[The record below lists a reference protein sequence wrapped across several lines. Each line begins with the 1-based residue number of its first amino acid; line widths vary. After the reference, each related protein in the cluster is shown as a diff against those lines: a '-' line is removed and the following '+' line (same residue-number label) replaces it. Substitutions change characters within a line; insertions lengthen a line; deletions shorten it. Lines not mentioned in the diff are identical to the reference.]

1 MKPVKMRSA
10 AILSTFLLTLLAN
23 GCTQD
28 SPSVATPTTS
38 KSNAATVRVLLMD
51 APADYIAAA
60 EVAIGTVELISADG
74 QHVKLT
80 DNGTNGFVN
89 LLDFQAPATTPIADA
104 TIDPGSFTQMR
115 LIVDS
120 ARVQL
125 APGYAFKDGS
135 TEKALKVPSGMQTGI
150 KLNLQGPDGGPLSIV
165 PGQTVLVLDFN
176 VDKSFVLQGNP
187 TTPAGIHGVIFTPTI
202 KVTGQN
208 VAASISGTI
217 STSLQGQSVEGLTV
231 RAVPTDAGTAPGY
244 TAQTDTA
251 VTDSDGNYTM
261 PYLVPATYNV
271 TVDLPA
277 GLSTDPA
284 SQAVTLADGQDT
296 TGVNFDVINVR
307 GSISGTVS
315 TSLTGVKVDSLTVTA
330 VPQTAGLDTV
340 RVRTASDGTFK
351 IDSILPGS
359 YVVTVAVADT
369 LVTTPLWADVN
380 VGNSQDVTGV
390 DFAIVQPGS
399 IAGTVT
405 TSLSGVSVAGL
416 TVTATASGEPS
427 LTTTTASDGTYTFGA
442 LPAGTWTITVTVGQG
457 YTTNPTSLSINLT
470 AGTASTG
477 NDFDVV
483 ASS

>member
-1 MKPVKMRSA
+1 MKPVTMRSA
-10 AILSTFLLTLLAN
+10 GILSTCLLTLLAA
-23 GCTQD
+23 GCAND
-28 SPSVATPTTS
+28 SGSVAAPTADTP
-38 KSNAATVRVLLMD
+38 ATVRVLLTD

-60 EVAIGTVELISADG
+60 EVDIGAVELISADG

-80 DNGTNGFVN
+80 DNGTDGFVN
-89 LLDFQAPATTPIADA
+89 LLDFQAPATTPLAEA

-125 APGYAFKDGS
+125 APGYTFRDGS

-150 KLNLQGPDGGPLSIV
+150 KLNLHGADGGPLAVV

-176 VDKSFVLQGNP
+176 VEKSFVLQGNP
-187 TTPAGIHGVIFTPTI
+187 VTPAGIHGVIFKPTI
-202 KVTGQN
+202 SVTGQN
-208 VAASISGTI
+208 AAASISGTI
-217 STSLQGQSVEGLTV
+217 STSLANQSVEGLTV

-251 VTDSDGNYTM
+251 VTDSDGNYTI

-277 GLSTDPA
+277 GLSTNPA

-296 TGVNFDVINVR
+296 TGVDFDVIDVR

-315 TSLTGVKVDSLTVTA
+315 TSLTGVSVDSLTVTA
-330 VPQTAGLDTV
+330 APQTAGMDTL
-340 RVRTASDGTFK
+340 RVLTASDGTFT

-369 LVTTPLWADVN
+369 LVTTPVWADVA

-390 DFAIVQPGS
+390 DFGVVQPGS

-416 TVTATASGEPS
+416 TVTATATGEPS
-427 LTTTTASDGTYTFGA
+427 LTTTTASDGTYEFGA
-442 LPAGTWTITVTVGQG
+442 LPAGTWTITVTVGTG
-457 YTTNPTSLSINLT
+457 YATNPASQAVDLT

-477 NDFDVV
+477 NDFEVV
-483 ASS
+483 ASG